1 MVGCCNELSSG
12 EEEFASSDRRLRFC
26 WSEACRS
33 KASVACSLEEE
44 AQQSLRKRQE
54 EDEDHQQEAEHT
66 LHLLRMLSGAR
77 ANAALVEQVA
87 AFNTATTTAQHRHAQ
102 KQTHEPKSCFSE
114 KDFEE
119 FEREHFLGEL
129 V

>member
-1 MVGCCNELSSG
+1 MSSALVKKSLRLVTDDCDSAG
-12 EEEFASSDRRLRFC
+12 AKPVVVRRRSRAALR
-26 WSEACRS
+26 RRR
-33 KASVACSLEEE
+33 
-44 AQQSLRKRQE
+44 QQSLRKRQE